1 MDQLKAK
8 ANKEIDYLKTEIVG
22 KDSRIEKVNIKIWNV
37 EKNEKKQNRKL
48 LKMKVIVQLF
58 LPLTDDLHTK

>member
-48 LKMKVIVQLF
+48 LKMIVTRLIYFSDQL
-58 LPLTDDLHTK
+58 